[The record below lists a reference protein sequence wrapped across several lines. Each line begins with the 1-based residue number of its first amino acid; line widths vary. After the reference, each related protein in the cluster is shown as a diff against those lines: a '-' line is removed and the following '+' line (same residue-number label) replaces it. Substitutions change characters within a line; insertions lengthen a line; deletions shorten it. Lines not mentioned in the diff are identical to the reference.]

1 MPPRPVLKNKT
12 YLVTRR
18 CSDRR
23 FFLRPSKT
31 TNRVVTY
38 LLGLAASRYNIQFH
52 AWIAMSN
59 HIHLVLTDVDA
70 KLPDAMHLIVLQ
82 TSKSV
87 GAQIGRWGG
96 FWEDKRYSRVELV
109 GPPSVIRKIVY
120 TVTNGVAAG
129 AVRKAE
135 RWPGATS
142 ACWSY
147 GQRKKLSK
155 PNCKYMTGKKWDAF
169 VHLELVPPPG
179 LTKEQADA
187 AIAPLVRRR
196 EKAMARVL
204 RMRKDGSKFLGEAT
218 ILAQDPFDSPSAWE
232 KRRGRNP
239 TFAATDQWSRAE
251 TVQRKRAWEAEY
263 RRALIAYRSGDHN
276 VRFPAGT
283 WAMVQLYNC
292 NCAPAP
298 S

>member
-31 TNRVVTY
+31 TNHVVTY
-38 LLGLAASRYNIQFH
+38 LLGLAASRYKIQFH

-59 HIHLVLTDVDA
+59 HIHLVLTDVEA

-82 TSKSV
+82 ISKSV
-87 GAQIGRWGG
+87 GAEIGRWGS
-96 FWEDKRYSRVELV
+96 FWEDKRYSRVELI

-129 AVRKAE
+129 GVRRAE

-147 GQRKKLSK
+147 GQRKKIFRPKS
-155 PNCKYMTGKKWDAF
+155 KYMTGKKWDAF
-169 VHLELVPPPG
+169 VHLQLVPPPG
-179 LTKEQADA
+179 LTKEQAEA
-187 AIAPLVRRR
+187 AIAPLVRHR
-196 EKAMARVL
+196 EKAKARL
-204 RMRKDGSKFLGEAT
+204 MRMKKDGSKFLGEAA
-218 ILAQDPFDSPSAWE
+218 ILAQDPFDSPQAFE

-239 TFAATDQWSRAE
+239 TFASEDKWARVEAA
-251 TVQRKRAWEAEY
+251 QRKREWEQAY
-263 RRALIAYRSGDHN
+263 RQALIAYRNGN
-276 VRFPAGT
+276 RGVRFPAGT
-283 WAMVQLYNC
+283 WAMVQLH
-292 NCAPAP
+292 NCACANQT
-298 S
+298 